1 MLGRYLAVAVV
12 LLSPFAARADV
23 DVPAAI
29 QAIKAVGREGAG
41 NEAASAGWKQLV
53 GGGGIALFPTLKAF
67 DGASPTAANWLR
79 SAIDGIAQAEKK
91 AGRKLPTEALIA
103 FVQESQ
109 NAPAAR
115 RIAFELIADQDKTT
129 SNGLLESMVNDPSL
143 ELRRDAIAAE
153 IEKLKPISAALTL
166 KPAYEKLFAASRD
179 PDQIEQLAK
188 LVEKVEGKADIT
200 KHMGFITKWQLAGPF
215 DSPMGAGFGTPYPPE
230 KAIDLAAEFTG
241 KAGAKFTWTPSE
253 TKQTYGIVDL
263 NAVVGKYKHAVIYAF
278 AAIDIEK
285 ETAVDFR
292 AGSQNALQIFL
303 NGKKIFEREEYHH
316 GTKLDQHVAKGTL
329 AAGKNQILVKI
340 CQNDQPDQ
348 WAQVF
353 GFQLRICDHL
363 GGPVPMQIV
372 TPTTTNK

>member
-1 MLGRYLAVAVV
+1 MLGRYLAVAAI
-12 LLSPFAARADV
+12 LLSPFAVRADV

-53 GGGGIALFPTLKAF
+53 SGGGVALFPTLKAF
-67 DGASPTAANWLR
+67 DGANPTAANWLR

-103 FVQESQ
+103 FVQEAK

-115 RIAFELIADQDKTT
+115 RIAFELIAAQDKTT
-129 SNGLLESMVNDPSL
+129 ANGLLESMVNDPSL

-200 KHMGFITKWQLAGPF
+200 KHMGFITKWQIAGPF

-230 KAIDLAAEFTG
+230 KAIDLAAEFKG
-241 KAGAKFTWTPSE
+241 KTPEKFTWLPSE

-278 AAIDIEK
+278 AVVDVEK

-292 AGSQNALQIFL
+292 AGSQNALQIFV

-316 GTKLDQHVAKGTL
+316 GTKLDQHVGKGTL
-329 AAGKNQILVKI
+329 TAGKNQILVKI

-353 GFQLRICDHL
+353 GFQLRVCDHF

-372 TPTTTNK
+372 TPTTNK

>member
-41 NEAASAGWKQLV
+41 NEAAAAGWKQLV
-53 GGGGIALFPTLKAF
+53 GGGGVALFPTLKAF

-103 FVQESQ
+103 FVKESQ

-129 SNGLLESMVNDPSL
+129 ANGLLESMVNDPSL

-230 KAIDLAAEFTG
+230 KAIDLTAEFRG
-241 KAGAKFTWTPSE
+241 KTPSQRKCS
-253 TKQTYGIVDL
+253 T
-263 NAVVGKYKHAVIYAF
+263 F
-278 AAIDIEK
+278 AAHFAKLIPTTPHSLGDSPCSGVTLRWLSCCSRHLRHVPMSMFLPRFRRSRPSVAK
-285 ETAVDFR
+285 GRATRPRQR
-292 AGSQNALQIFL
+292 AGSNSSA
-303 NGKKIFEREEYHH
+303 G
-316 GTKLDQHVAKGTL
+316 VASR
-329 AAGKNQILVKI
+329 
-340 CQNDQPDQ
+340 C
-348 WAQVF
+348 F
-353 GFQLRICDHL
+353 RR
-363 GGPVPMQIV
+363 
-372 TPTTTNK
+372 